1 MNRQRRVKFC
11 GRRRG
16 NEAAYSGSVDLMY
29 GMRATGVANFFGK
42 MRMQPVA
49 SLQNPPAHENKI
61 EQAVLDRSS
70 TRDLTTQSSYFPK
83 QKHAGSSSPAYI
95 AGASDALPGEIEQT
109 RLQCAR
115 NNFINKIDVTKAESA
130 TTESMTSKEYKDGR
144 SSDNVPWI
152 DEEKCAE
159 GMVPMDR
166 KHQRKGGNVDELS
179 IFFGNRKKADLC
191 PLA

>member
-16 NEAAYSGSVDLMY
+16 NEAAYSGSVDLMN
-29 GMRATGVANFFGK
+29 GMRANGVANLLFGK

-83 QKHAGSSSPAYI
+83 QKHAGSSSPAHI
-95 AGASDALPGEIEQT
+95 AGASDALPGEVEQT
-109 RLQCAR
+109 GLHSVRVAIFL
-115 NNFINKIDVTKAESA
+115 
-130 TTESMTSKEYKDGR
+130 TTSR
-144 SSDNVPWI
+144 
-152 DEEKCAE
+152 
-159 GMVPMDR
+159 
-166 KHQRKGGNVDELS
+166 
-179 IFFGNRKKADLC
+179 
-191 PLA
+191 

>member
-1 MNRQRRVKFC
+1 M
-11 GRRRG
+11 
-16 NEAAYSGSVDLMY
+16 
-29 GMRATGVANFFGK
+29 
-42 MRMQPVA
+42 
-49 SLQNPPAHENKI
+49 
-61 EQAVLDRSS
+61 DRSS

-159 GMVPMDR
+159 GMVPMVR
-166 KHQRKGGNVDELS
+166 KHQRKGGNVDEEYENLS
-179 IFFGNRKKADLC
+179 EVVNMNRLSSGRRHVRIAMRDLYWSADRSGGWSCNQRAGVGSRKRLRVGRALSVNAKKRGR
-191 PLA
+191 